1 MSDTHGDT
9 IALYERV
16 STIHYS
22 HIVMVPLIIS
32 MCLSTH
38 RNLLITRSCIH
49 AGRLCVTSR
58 SHGNRAFGSF
68 ASSLRSRLVALFFRS
83 LFRFPLPIS
92 PKDIVSS
99 KHMCDTHGG
108 TIALYE
114 RVSTIHHPHIAMVP
128 LIVNI
133 CQLTQRNLLI
143 VALLHPCRTCLHY
156 H

>member
-1 MSDTHGDT
+1 MSDTHGGT

-83 LFRFPLPIS
+83 LFCFPLPRS

-108 TIALYE
+108 TIASSAHCHGTVDYQHMPINAKKSAH
-114 RVSTIHHPHIAMVP
+114 RCASASM
-128 LIVNI
+128 
-133 CQLTQRNLLI
+133 
-143 VALLHPCRTCLHY
+143 
-156 H
+156 